1 MLSDIRIAISA
12 PMPENRD
19 FCFKREAL
27 TINMLRQRSFVKKA
41 ERAVDLAITAL
52 LHCDDG
58 PVALQ

>member
-27 TINMLRQRSFVKKA
+27 TINMSRKQRGPF
-41 ERAVDLAITAL
+41 DLAITAL

>member
-41 ERAVDLAITAL
+41 ERAV
-52 LHCDDG
+52 
-58 PVALQ
+58 